1 MDHNAYQL
9 LALGAR
15 YWFVLLAAVLVWR
28 GAAALLHEHYQRKK
42 LLKKLPDAESL
53 LRTLTFYYLDADCR
67 ITETAQAMYLH
78 RNTVKYRLN
87 KVHNLLQ
94 VRLGNPADLHFM
106 QRLSGYY
113 RLYSVS

>member
-42 LLKKLPDAESL
+42 LLKKLHL
-53 LRTLTFYYLDADCR
+53 
-67 ITETAQAMYLH
+67 
-78 RNTVKYRLN
+78 K
-87 KVHNLLQ
+87 LQ
-94 VRLGNPADLHFM
+94 
-106 QRLSGYY
+106 
-113 RLYSVS
+113 